1 MRNPGGM
8 QGVYANRPST
18 GAVAL
23 DNVLPLCHALDT
35 AGVFA
40 RDAVTWSKVMHAWY
54 HNFTDF
60 RQYPKRI
67 FYPTSS
73 FADTSTKAGSLLE
86 DLVVKLEEFLG
97 TKRESVDIASHWK
110 KTYPPESPANITELL
125 NTVNAKRRSK
135 KFTKN

>member
-1 MRNPGGM
+1 MRHPGGM

-18 GAVAL
+18 GAVSL
-23 DNVLPLCHALDT
+23 DDVLPLCHALDT

-54 HNFTDF
+54 LNFTDY

-73 FADTSTKAGSLLE
+73 FPDASTKAGSLLE
-86 DLVVKLEEFLG
+86 NLVVNLEGFLG
-97 TKRESVDIASHWK
+97 TKRESVDISSHWK
-110 KTYPPESPANITELL
+110 KTHPSKAPANITELL
-125 NTVNAKRRSK
+125 NTVSAKRYK
-135 KFTKN
+135 K